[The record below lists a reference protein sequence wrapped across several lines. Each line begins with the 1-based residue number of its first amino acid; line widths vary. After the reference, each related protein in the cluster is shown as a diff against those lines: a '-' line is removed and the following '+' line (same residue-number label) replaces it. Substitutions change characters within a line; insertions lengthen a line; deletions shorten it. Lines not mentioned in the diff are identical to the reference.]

1 MKEKFINPYSVC
13 HGNVVTNCSDDVFDR
28 EDFLEVSINELG
40 VLVKQPCTVL
50 PNELDGSAFDLDP
63 KDPTKFQKVD
73 MPITLGSL
81 EDQVANIESYLTD
94 VKSNIDNYNKQQ
106 LELQKQKELQE
117 LEKTL

>member
-1 MKEKFINPYSVC
+1 MKEKFINPYSLC
-13 HGNVVTNCSDDVFDR
+13 YGNVLTHCSDDVFDR

-81 EDQVANIESYLTD
+81 EDQVASLESYLTD
-94 VKSNIDNYNKQQ
+94 VKANIDNYNQQQ

-117 LEKTL
+117 LENSL